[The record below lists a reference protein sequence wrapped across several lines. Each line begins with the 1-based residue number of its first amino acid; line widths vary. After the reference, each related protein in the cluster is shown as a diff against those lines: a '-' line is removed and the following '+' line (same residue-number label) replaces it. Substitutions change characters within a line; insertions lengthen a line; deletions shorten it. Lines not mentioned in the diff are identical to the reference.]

1 MKKDSFLKRD
11 LLILFFI
18 LIIALSFRVY
28 KISTPLAD
36 LHSWRQVDTA
46 SVARNFTRDG
56 FNLTLPKY
64 DDLSN
69 VQTGIENPKGYRFV
83 EFPIYNAMFA
93 FTYNLIPSTPL
104 EIHGRLV
111 SIFFSLIIIAILYY
125 IVFKEQGRIAA
136 VIASSIYAIFPFF
149 VFFSR
154 VILPETTALGFV
166 FISIFFLYLWKDSKN
181 IKKWPFFFLS
191 LIFFSMSILVKP
203 FTIFYGTALLCL
215 FIIRYNFTIIKRI
228 DFYIYFILSIIP
240 FILWRV
246 HMLQFPEGI
255 PASEW
260 LITTINTSEGLKNI
274 LFRPAFFRWIF
285 FERINNLILGGFLT
299 SFFVIGLIK
308 KRASLFLYSIGL
320 SALLFLLIFQG
331 GNVQHEYYQTLI
343 LPAIA
348 IFTALGTTF
357 IIKNKKI
364 FIHPLFTYPVIICI
378 FAFSFFISFYKV
390 KDFYNYPSELTQMAK
405 IVSSLT
411 NKEDKIVTDRIGDT
425 TFLYLIDRKG
435 APAVFKSLDELKK
448 DGYDY
453 FVTMNR
459 EVIDENK
466 EIYEIVFENDKFALF
481 KL

>member
-1 MKKDSFLKRD
+1 MKKDSFIKRD

-28 KISTPLAD
+28 KISSPLAD

-46 SVARNFTRDG
+46 SVARNFIRDG
-56 FNLTLPKY
+56 FNLAFPKY

-69 VQTGIENPKGYRFV
+69 IQTGLENPKGYRFV

-93 FTYNLIPSTPL
+93 LTYNLIPSTPL

-111 SIFFSLIIIAILYY
+111 SIFFSLIIIAVLYY

-181 IKKWPFFFLS
+181 IKKWLFFSLS
-191 LIFFSMSILVKP
+191 LIFFSISILVKP
-203 FTIFYGTALLCL
+203 FAIFYGTALLSL
-215 FIIRYNFTIIKRI
+215 FLMRYNLTIIKKV

-240 FILWRV
+240 FILWRM
-246 HMLQFPEGI
+246 HMSQFPEGI

-260 LITTINTSEGLKNI
+260 LITTVNTSEGLKNI

-299 SFFVIGLIK
+299 GFFIIGLIK
-308 KRASLFLYSIGL
+308 KRTSIFLYSIGL
-320 SALLFLLIFQG
+320 SALLFLFVFQG

-348 IFTALGTTF
+348 IFTALGTVF
-357 IIKNKKI
+357 IVKNKKI
-364 FIHPLFTYPVIICI
+364 FIHPLFTYPIIICI
-378 FAFSFFISFYKV
+378 FAFSFFFSYYKV

-405 IVSSLT
+405 IISSLT
-411 NKEDKIVTDRIGDT
+411 NKEDKIVTDRMGDT

-448 DGYDY
+448 DGYSY
-453 FVTMNR
+453 FVTMNKQ
-459 EVIDENK
+459 VIDENK
-466 EIYEIVFENDKFALF
+466 EVYEIVFENDKFALF